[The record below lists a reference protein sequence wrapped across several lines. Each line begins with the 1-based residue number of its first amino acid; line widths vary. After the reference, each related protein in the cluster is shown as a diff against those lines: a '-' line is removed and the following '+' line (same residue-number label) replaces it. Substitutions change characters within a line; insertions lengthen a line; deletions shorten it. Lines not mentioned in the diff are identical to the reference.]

1 MKVGEINKIY
11 YVHPGI
17 FGSSAL
23 SADIL
28 GSWKGTA
35 DDTVDLTEYD
45 EQTIESVLSYFYTKE
60 YFFAQTT
67 PASELS
73 RESDARPD
81 DSQLAGEELPV
92 EENTDGMKRVNLF
105 GKLVANLCI
114 KRIQQKTQRRFRH

>member
-17 FGSSAL
+17 FPSSAL

-28 GSWKGTA
+28 SSWKGTA

-60 YFFAQTT
+60 YFFAQT
-67 PASELS
+67 PPESELS
-73 RESDARPD
+73 RESDARPG
-81 DSQLAGEELPV
+81 DSQLTGEDLPV

-114 KRIQQKTQRRFRH
+114 KRMQQKTRRMF